1 MLARGLGRT
10 KKTGDCDLAFN
21 TGLNVDRVC
30 ANSSIQSLPNIDAR
44 FPNLV
49 NEFLVQVFACVGL
62 FSVTSIRAKER
73 VYSHCSAGSGL
84 GHNGNRLQTTPK
96 IHTSSFSKGV

>member
-1 MLARGLGRT
+1 MLARGLNRT

-21 TGLNVDRVC
+21 TGLNVDM
-30 ANSSIQSLPNIDAR
+30 ASMDLSIQSLPYIDAGL
-44 FPNLV
+44 PNLV
-49 NEFLVQVFACVGL
+49 NKFPVQTRACVGL
-62 FSVTSIRAKER
+62 FTVISIRAKER
-73 VYSHCSAGSGL
+73 GYSHCSVGSGL